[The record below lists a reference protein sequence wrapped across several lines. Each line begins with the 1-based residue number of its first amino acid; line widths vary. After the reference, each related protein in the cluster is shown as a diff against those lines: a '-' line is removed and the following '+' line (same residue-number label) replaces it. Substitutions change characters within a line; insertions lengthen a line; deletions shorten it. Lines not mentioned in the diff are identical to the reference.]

1 MRTRPEKLYEWFKN
15 ETEKDELFVEKTKND
30 LIKNIKGMN
39 KEDLFPTTKKMTI
52 WQRIRKVLNF

>member
-1 MRTRPEKLYEWFKN
+1 MKTRPEKLYEWFKN